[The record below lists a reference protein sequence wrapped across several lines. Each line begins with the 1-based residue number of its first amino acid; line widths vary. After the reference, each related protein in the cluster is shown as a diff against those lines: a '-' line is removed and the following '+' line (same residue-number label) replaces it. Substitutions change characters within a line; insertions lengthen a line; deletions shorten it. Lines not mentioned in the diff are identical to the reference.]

1 MGSRSASHA
10 SRLRVLAFIDS
21 LAVGGAERSLV
32 AIAPE
37 YRDLGVDLHVAHLRA
52 RVELAGELESHGAVV
67 HHVAGP
73 ERRTAW
79 VRGARRLIRDVDPDV
94 VHTTLYDADIVGRTA
109 AAFIDVPM
117 VSSFVTDSYGPEHV
131 GNPEYRGWKVRAAQL
146 VDLLS
151 AKRVDRFHA
160 VSWNAAELMTRRLRV
175 PRDRIDVVP
184 RGRSPETLGT
194 WSVERRLAIRQRIG
208 VAPGV
213 PLVVGVGRHYYV
225 KGLDTA
231 VGGFSRVIDAFPD
244 AILYLAGREGP
255 ATDELLALA
264 RSSGIESSI
273 VFAGYR
279 TDVADLLV
287 AADVFVLSSRAE
299 GSPGALI
306 EAMALRTP
314 AIVSDIPSAVEMV
327 GTPPA
332 ATVVP
337 LDDRPALAD
346 AIIRLLGDED
356 LRSAQADAG
365 YRHFVENF
373 TIDQVARN
381 MMLVYA
387 RAARARGR
395 TVIGERFEQAGSVTK
410 PPPGN

>member
-1 MGSRSASHA
+1 MGPRSASER

-21 LAVGGAERSLV
+21 LAVGGTERSLV
-32 AIAPE
+32 AVAPE

-52 RVELAGELESHGAVV
+52 RVELAGELESYGAII
-67 HHVAGP
+67 HHVARP

-79 VRGARRLIRDVDPDV
+79 VRGSRRLIREVDPDV
-94 VHTTLYDADIVGRTA
+94 VHTSLYDADIVGRTA
-109 AAFIDVPM
+109 AAFINVPV

-131 GNPEYRGWKVRAAQL
+131 GNPEYRAWKVRAAQL

-160 VSWNAAELMTRRLRV
+160 VSRNAAEVMSRRLQV

-184 RGRSPETLGT
+184 RGRDPETLGA
-194 WSVERRLAIRQRIG
+194 WSVERQLAIRDRIG

-213 PLVVGVGRHYYV
+213 PLVVSVGRHYYV
-225 KGLDTA
+225 KGLDTT

-244 AILYLAGREGP
+244 AILYVAGREGP
-255 ATDELLALA
+255 ATDELLSLA
-264 RSSGIESSI
+264 RSSGTESSI

-314 AIVSDIPSAVEMV
+314 AIVSDIPSALEVV

-337 LDDRPALAD
+337 LDDRPALAG
-346 AIIRLLGDED
+346 AIIRLLGDEH
-356 LRSAQADAG
+356 LRSTLAEAG
-365 YRHFVENF
+365 YRQFVENF
-373 TIDQVARN
+373 SIDQVARN

-387 RAARARGR
+387 RAARAKGR
-395 TVIGERFEQAGSVTK
+395 TVIGERFEQAGSVSS
-410 PPPGN
+410 

>member
-1 MGSRSASHA
+1 MGSTSASEV

-32 AIAPE
+32 AVAPQ

-52 RVELAGELESHGAVV
+52 RVELAGELESYGAVI
-67 HHVAGP
+67 HHVARP

-79 VRGARRLIRDVDPDV
+79 LRGARRLIRDVDPHV
-94 VHTTLYDADIVGRTA
+94 VHTSLYDADIVGRTA
-109 AAFIDVPM
+109 AAFINVPV

-160 VSWNAAELMTRRLRV
+160 VSWNAAELMSRRLQV

-184 RGRSPETLGT
+184 RGRDPETLGV
-194 WSVERRLAIRQRIG
+194 WSVERRLAVRKRIG

-213 PLVVGVGRHYYV
+213 PLVVSVGRHYYV
-225 KGLDTA
+225 KGLDTP

-244 AILYLAGREGP
+244 AILYVAGREGP
-255 ATDELLALA
+255 ATDELLSLA
-264 RSSGIESSI
+264 RSLGTESSI

-287 AADVFVLSSRAE
+287 AADLFVLSSRAE

-314 AIVSDIPSAVEMV
+314 AIVSDIPSALEVA
-327 GTPPA
+327 GKPPA

-337 LDDRPALAD
+337 LDDRPALAE
-346 AIIRLLGDED
+346 AIVALLGDEH
-356 LRSAQADAG
+356 LRSAQAEAG
-365 YRHFVENF
+365 YRRFVENF

-387 RAARARGR
+387 RAAKARGR
-395 TVIGERFEQAGSVTK
+395 TVIAERFERAGSVT
-410 PPPGN
+410 G